1 MTNKLL
7 SFLTKPF
14 TDFIKK
20 KKNQS
25 NLKKKLKSI
34 PNYSSFK
41 EIKELEGNLN
51 NFENELLKYGK
62 IGIILGA
69 RGSGKSAL
77 GMKILE
83 NIASKEK
90 KGYALGFRID
100 RLPKWITHINNINEV
115 TNNSFLLVD
124 EAGIEFSSRSSMK
137 NTNKLLSDL
146 LLISRH
152 KSISIIFITQN
163 SSNIEINTLRQ
174 ADYLLLK
181 PSSLLQLDFERKK
194 IKDIYKEVI
203 EIFKKHPDKD
213 TTYVYSD
220 FYRGFVKVPL
230 PSFWTED
237 LSKSYSK

>member
-1 MTNKLL
+1 MKNKFL
-7 SFLTKPF
+7 SFITKPF
-14 TDFIKK
+14 TNFIER

-25 NLKKKLKSI
+25 NLKKKLKSV
-34 PNYSSFK
+34 PRYSSFN
-41 EIKELEGNLN
+41 EIKKLEGELSY
-51 NFENELLKYGK
+51 FENKLNDYGK

-83 NIASKEK
+83 NIASKNK
-90 KGYALGFRID
+90 KVFALGFRKD
-100 RLPKWITHINNINEV
+100 INEV
-115 TNNSFLLVD
+115 PNNSFLLVD
-124 EAGIEFSSRSSMK
+124 EAGIEFSSRSAMSSV
-137 NTNKLLSDL
+137 NKLLSEL

-152 KSISIIFITQN
+152 KNISIIFITQN

-194 IKDIYKEVI
+194 IKEIYKEVI

-213 TTYVYSD
+213 TTYIYSD
-220 FYRGFVKVPL
+220 SYRGFVKVPL
-230 PSFWTED
+230 PLFWTED
-237 LSKSYSK
+237 LSRSYSK

>member
-1 MTNKLL
+1 MKNKFL
-7 SFLTKPF
+7 SFITKPF
-14 TDFIKK
+14 TNFIERKK
-20 KKNQS
+20 SQS
-25 NLKKKLKSI
+25 NLKKKLKSV
-34 PNYSSFK
+34 PNYSSFN
-41 EIKELEGNLN
+41 EIKKLEGELSY
-51 NFENELLKYGK
+51 FENKLNDYGK

-83 NIASKEK
+83 NIASKNK
-90 KGYALGFRID
+90 KVFAMGFRKD
-100 RLPKWITHINNINEV
+100 RLPIWITPIEETSQI
-115 TNNSFLLVD
+115 TNNSFLLAD
-124 EAGIEFSSRSSMK
+124 EAGIKFSSRSAMSSA
-137 NTNKLLSDL
+137 NKLLSEL

-152 KSISIIFITQN
+152 KNISIIFITQN
-163 SSNIEINTLRQ
+163 SSNIEVNTLRQ

-203 EIFKKHPDKD
+203 EIFKKHPEKD